1 MTSLLLQEIKIKK
14 TKDRLDNVITD
25 VEKSVKA
32 ISAYLLIWRGEM
44 LPIYQDT

>member
-32 ISAYLLIWRGEM
+32 ISAYLLIWSGEM